1 MKRKRYTDEQIAYVL
16 QQAEAGT
23 PIKEVCRK
31 LGVSEQTFYTW
42 RRKFAGMGVAELRE
56 LRQLRHENRKLK
68 QLVADLSLDKH
79 KRCCQKGVKPARKRQ
94 VVRYLQD
101 GSVSV

>member
-1 MKRKRYTDEQIAYVL
+1 MKRKRYTDEQNAYAL

-42 RRKFAGMGVAELRE
+42 PPEVCRYGRRRAQGAS
-56 LRQLRHENRKLK
+56 
-68 QLVADLSLDKH
+68 AAPS
-79 KRCCQKGVKPARKRQ
+79 
-94 VVRYLQD
+94 
-101 GSVSV
+101 